1 MPPRRSHPRK
11 RAAPDVVADV
21 GSTLGEP
28 QHDPAQI
35 EWNLKI
41 ERLRLENQRLREEI
55 VRSKSQASFT
65 TFSLPPAPM
74 PRRVARQVLGEEGRS
89 SQDFLGLGTL
99 EFKGGAVMV
108 R

>member
-1 MPPRRSHPRK
+1 M
-11 RAAPDVVADV
+11 ADVV
-21 GSTLGEP
+21 STLGKP
-28 QHDPAQI
+28 QHTLAQFDKDL
-35 EWNLKI
+35 EI